1 MLFKKNQSKSW
12 RNLSKD
18 LFFGLK
24 NSETLKPKF
33 KENLLVLTEVWFS
46 WTLFKLKGTVRTA
59 DCKWFSN
66 FACHCPNRNGN
77 LLNRWL
83 IIIFSYLRFLY
94 QTDLLIIVAETTKEF
109 VRINTI

>member
-1 MLFKKNQSKSW
+1 MLFKKINPNRGEIFQKIF
-12 RNLSKD
+12 
-18 LFFGLK
+18 FFGLK

-46 WTLFKLKGTVRTA
+46 WTLFKLKGTVRTV

-77 LLNRWL
+77 LLNLWL